1 MRLSKTMQS
10 QQSQSPKVQLWS
22 QKSNPGQSWPL
33 SHACFFASTCL
44 ARKDTTSRISK
55 SCFGSPSNLRH
66 SKWETHSMIK
76 LVSSL
81 LSWKILSFSKG
92 VIKKM
97 AWWGPREKCKQ
108 LLNFH
113 VCSWSWLDIVCG
125 RGGGFDLPNKGSF
138 GGRFFGFCT
147 IFSVFSGNRK
157 WSRDQGRRTKRP
169 LNSSQI
175 ILKKLGN

>member
-1 MRLSKTMQS
+1 MYSE
-10 QQSQSPKVQLWS
+10 
-22 QKSNPGQSWPL
+22 
-33 SHACFFASTCL
+33 
-44 ARKDTTSRISK
+44 
-55 SCFGSPSNLRH
+55 
-66 SKWETHSMIK
+66 WETHSMMK

-92 VIKKM
+92 GIIKL
-97 AWWGPREKCKQ
+97 ARWGPRKKCKQ

-138 GGRFFGFCT
+138 GGRFFGFWT

-175 ILKKLGN
+175 ILKKLGNSKVNDRQKFGVDPLFIKKWPKSTSVSKVQKSRKRGGIQRT